1 MNALYELL
9 TRLMRPGDTILV
21 GSVETYGKIGADVT
35 ICVKSVDG
43 DEVKQVLSPSGQ
55 LSDMPEMLE
64 PEPGK
69 RNTGDVPEEA

>member
-9 TRLMRPGDTILV
+9 TRMMQPGNTVLV

-35 ICVKSVDG
+35 ISVKSVNG
-43 DEVKQVLSPSGQ
+43 DEVNQVLSPSGQ
-55 LSDMPEMLE
+55 LSDTPEMLQ

-69 RNTGDVPEEA
+69 RNTGDVGEES